1 MGDRLKRDIGL
12 KGLSKDVASIEKL
25 DTLNDLVILYKK
37 QIKTYLN
44 DVTTDITLQKQIKSE
59 LGIK

>member
-1 MGDRLKRDIGL
+1 MGDRIKRDIRL
-12 KGLSKDVASIEKL
+12 KGLSIDEANIEKL
-25 DTLNDLVILYKK
+25 DTLNDLVVLYKK

-44 DVTTDITLQKQIKSE
+44 GITLNLTLQKQIKSE

>member
-1 MGDRLKRDIGL
+1 MGDRIKRDIGL
-12 KGLSKDVASIEKL
+12 KGLSKDEANIEKI
-25 DTLNDLVILYKK
+25 DTLNDISVLYRK

-44 DVTTDITLQKQIKSE
+44 DITTNHTLQKQIKSE